1 MHGKYTKANKINARA
16 AQYQYKELC
25 TILILPPCLT
35 YTCRNIWWNV
45 MAWRTIT
52 PKTSLCVD
60 AGATSAEKGIAL
72 TLINVCGE
80 KGRHITAG
88 SSTATTAAQIM
99 SQHCNSCERTSL
111 PNPFSG
117 NDPAALL
124 GVQSTYWDKAQD
136 CSMYHTHATP
146 ACHLPLPCWGRRLLQ
161 AKKHSP
167 VLTKSISPH
176 SLLPLTAPSA
186 QTDSGTFAT
195 TSYLLN
201 HSAV

>member
-1 MHGKYTKANKINARA
+1 MRGKYTKANKINARA

-35 YTCRNIWWNV
+35 YTRRNIWWNV
-45 MAWRTIT
+45 VAWRTIT

-136 CSMYHTHATP
+136 CSMYRTHTTP
-146 ACHLPLPCWGRRLLQ
+146 ACNLPLPCTNICAGAGDYYRPRNIPLSWLNPSLPIVCCLSQLHQPRLTLEPLLQ
-161 AKKHSP
+161 LA
-167 VLTKSISPH
+167 IS
-176 SLLPLTAPSA
+176 
-186 QTDSGTFAT
+186 
-195 TSYLLN
+195 
-201 HSAV
+201 

>member
-1 MHGKYTKANKINARA
+1 MPGQRNISIKNC
-16 AQYQYKELC
+16 AQYWFCLHALPIHAEIFGEMWWPGGQSHRKLPSVLMQVPPRQRRGLRWHSSMSVGRKEGTSLQDPA
-25 TILILPPCLT
+25 LPPQQPS
-35 YTCRNIWWNV
+35 V
-45 MAWRTIT
+45 
-52 PKTSLCVD
+52 P
-60 AGATSAEKGIAL
+60 
-72 TLINVCGE
+72 
-80 KGRHITAG
+80 
-88 SSTATTAAQIM
+88 
-99 SQHCNSCERTSL
+99 QHCNSCECTSL